1 MPSPRDKNPY
11 KGPWRVDLR
20 LIAELP
26 EDDVVGRKFLINSV
40 TGTILLLVALVT
52 GWHFYLR
59 MATAA
64 ELQSWRDTINRN
76 RASSNEVKNL
86 RTLLFNEAA
95 RVEQAHAILR
105 NPMPVHEFALVLG
118 RTRPETVRLE
128 LIEGDDAGAAVR
140 GSLVEPST
148 NRASQLL
155 GNYVEQLR
163 QHPSIQPHYATV
175 TLSGMSRSERDPAL
189 VTFELSFKARP

>member
-26 EDDVVGRKFLINSV
+26 EDDVVGRKFLINSI

-52 GWHFYLR
+52 GWHYYLR

-76 RASSNEVKNL
+76 RAASNEVKNL

-105 NPMPVHEFALVLG
+105 SPMLVSEFMLLLG
-118 RTRPETVRLE
+118 RSRPEVVRFE
-128 LIEGDDAGAAVR
+128 HIEGDDSGVLVR

-148 NRASQLL
+148 NRASQLM
-155 GNYVEQLR
+155 GRYVEQLR
-163 QHPSIQPHYATV
+163 QNAAVQPVYSV
-175 TLSGMSRSERDPAL
+175 TLAGMARSERDPAL
-189 VTFELSFKARP
+189 VTFELAFKAKP